1 MNENRFF
8 VGANGFGD
16 DAQIVVRLPPLK
28 PITKAD
34 ALNLAAWLVAVADP
48 LGDQFAKVL
57 AEVQST

>member
-8 VGANGFGD
+8 VGARGFGD
-16 DAQIVVRLPPLK
+16 DGEIVIMLPPRT

-34 ALNLAAWLVAVADP
+34 ALNLAAWLVAVAYP

>member
-8 VGANGFGD
+8 VGTRGFGD
-16 DAQIVVRLPPLK
+16 DAKIIVTLPPIR